1 MTRLKKKLLSAALA
15 AACVLSTRR
24 GRAVEPPAQLPTLA
38 DEESLVRYALAH
50 NPELDAAAWD
60 RTISAAKVS
69 AASALSNPVARGEW
83 LHVQSP
89 ADYGFGIGLEWSP
102 PQPGVYGARSAAAR
116 AEARATREDLK
127 ERAADLECQVRGVH
141 ARIIALEQ
149 ELALAEESLATRR
162 KIHEAVKERTAHG
175 AATRI
180 DLSLTAV
187 SLARGEQER
196 DLLSLK
202 RTSALSELESLLGLA
217 PGEALAELPP
227 ATPPLIEPGV
237 PVPAASTAGDRSSP
251 SADAELGRSADR
263 ARPQIRAD
271 RARIEAA
278 EQVLAAERAKRYP
291 WLELQARYR
300 RHDQSNYPNDLT
312 FDVAITLPI
321 LSQNSGPIA
330 VAEASRQ
337 KQGALEAAHR
347 LRIERDVRALRAES
361 LQRAHIAAHYAAEI
375 GPILQE
381 HAALVKQALSGLEL
395 DLTAVLN
402 AEDMVARGG
411 IEYVEARLAQREV
424 EISLQRALG
433 NYGKA
438 ARARQE

>member
-1 MTRLKKKLLSAALA
+1 MTRSKKRLLSAALA
-15 AACVLSTRR
+15 AACVLSTSR
-24 GRAVEPPAQLPTLA
+24 GRAVEPPAQLPTLG

-50 NPELDAAAWD
+50 NPELGAAAWD

-69 AASALSNPVARGEW
+69 EASALSNPVARGEW

-102 PQPGVYGARSAAAR
+102 PQPGVYGARTAAAR

-141 ARIIALEQ
+141 AQIIALEQ

-162 KIHEAVKERTAHG
+162 KIHEAVKERTARG

-187 SLARGEQER
+187 SLARGEQEH

-202 RTSALSELESLLGLA
+202 RASALSELEALLGLP
-217 PGEALAELPP
+217 PGEALAELPRP
-227 ATPPLIEPGV
+227 APTLIELGV
-237 PVPAASTAGDRSSP
+237 SAPAADDRSSS
-251 SADAELGRSADR
+251 SADAELSRTADG

-291 WLELQARYR
+291 WFELQVRYR

-312 FDVAITLPI
+312 FGVAITLPI

-330 VAEASRQ
+330 AAEATRQ
-337 KQGALEAAHR
+337 KQGALAAARR
-347 LRIERDVRALRAES
+347 LGIEREVRVLRAES
-361 LQRAHIAAHYAAEI
+361 LRRARIAAHYAAEI
-375 GPILQE
+375 APILQE

-411 IEYVEARLAQREV
+411 IEYVEARLAQREA

-438 ARARQE
+438 ARARLE